1 MQKKESLLAFQNEV
15 QIYGLAW
22 NIIGAA
28 FYGLINPNLNVGVVA
43 LLNMMIVRNKTLFLE
58 HVRCEKIIT

>member
-1 MQKKESLLAFQNEV
+1 MQKKESL
-15 QIYGLAW
+15 
-22 NIIGAA
+22 IGAA